1 MGAMDVFAGVK
12 DKIAGGFQGLMSK
25 LPTPSGMI
33 QKAYEWLCKLPIVG
47 SGIEHLGQ
55 KIGLEPPEGQAQA
68 EASEAAPAAAQAEAS
83 EAASAAAESSQLTT
97 TEPVGPEADQADGA
111 PGVDAAGNEGAQVT
125 QPDGDGFSPEEA
137 RAQAQAHAQAQSPA
151 PEQLVP
157 EAAPEEQQD
166 ASEHQMEMS

>member
-25 LPTPSGMI
+25 VPTPSGMMH
-33 QKAYEWLCKLPIVG
+33 KAYEWLCKLPIVG

-68 EASEAAPAAAQAEAS
+68 EASEAAPAAA
-83 EAASAAAESSQLTT
+83 ESSQLTT
-97 TEPVGPEADQADGA
+97 TEPVGSEADQADGA
-111 PGVDAAGNEGAQVT
+111 PGVDAAGNEGAQVI

-151 PEQLVP
+151 PQQLVP